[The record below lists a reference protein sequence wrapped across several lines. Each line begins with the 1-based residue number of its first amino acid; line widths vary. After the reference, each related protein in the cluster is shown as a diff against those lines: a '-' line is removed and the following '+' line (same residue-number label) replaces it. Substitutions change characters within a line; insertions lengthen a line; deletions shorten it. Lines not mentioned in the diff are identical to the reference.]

1 MTGFVEDKMIIKS
14 RTELRNKYND
24 IAKLAYERQE
34 PIYITRN
41 GKRDLVLMSIEAFER
56 REAMLDLHEKL
67 LTAEQQRLSGELTI
81 SLDNAYKKIKDKIN
95 EKT

>member
-1 MTGFVEDKMIIKS
+1 MIIKS
-14 RTELRNKYND
+14 CTELRNKYND
-24 IAKLAYERQE
+24 IAKLAHQIQE
-34 PIYITRN
+34 PVYISRN
-41 GKRDLVLMSIEAFER
+41 GRRDLVLMSIEAFER

>member
-1 MTGFVEDKMIIKS
+1 MIIKS
-14 RTELRNKYND
+14 CTELRNKYND

-41 GKRDLVLMSIEAFER
+41 GKRDLVIMSIEAFER

-67 LTAEQQRLSGELTI
+67 LTAEQQQLSGELTI

-95 EKT
+95 EKI

>member
-1 MTGFVEDKMIIKS
+1 MIIKS
-14 RTELRNKYND
+14 FTELRNKYND
-24 IAKLAYERQE
+24 IASLAYERQE

-41 GKRDLVLMSIEAFER
+41 GKRDLVIMSIEAFER

-67 LTAEQQRLSGELTI
+67 LTTEQQQLSGESTI
-81 SLDNAYKKIKDKIN
+81 SLDNAYKRIKDKIN

>member
-1 MTGFVEDKMIIKS
+1 MIIKS